1 MPVLLLHLRIFTFPK
16 QALLNH
22 SLYHEIS
29 ALSQAFKVFS
39 FRDEEFRPQ
48 TRSPADVMSKGS
60 GI

>member
-29 ALSQAFKVFS
+29 ALSQAFRVFS
-39 FRDEEFRPQ
+39 FRDEFRPE